1 MNHSLDPIEESTFDI
16 RRLLAVLQRGAWLIV
31 LALFLGGGVAYLVS
45 RLQTPIYSAGTQVI
59 VARPSSSQT
68 VVSDITQGSTSQ
80 QIAQTYVALLSQPW
94 VMDKVS
100 ERVGGEEIGAADI
113 SIEAVSNT
121 QIIGIRAEDADPLRA
136 ALIADTLVQVLIEQ
150 NETIQS
156 GRYVEA
162 EKNLDTQIENINQQ
176 ISDTQV
182 ALKQAQSGTLAEQI
196 ENTKANIQETQGVVA
211 DLQQEITKLS
221 GLSASNVTSLLT
233 YNRNSLAQVQATLDR
248 QLTSYDAIA
257 AKLADPQVQQDAA
270 QVASLQTQQSELEL
284 AINATRQKIETLG
297 QEIAWL
303 TPYLEAGLLERELA
317 VKNDELATQQSLL
330 RSYQQT
336 YTDLLVTGA
345 INGTTDEITN
355 LEKNLSLYQQVYVN
369 LLSNRETVRLNRMQ
383 NALTVVQTNPALAS
397 ENPVRPRTSLNTL
410 LGAFGAL
417 VLAVTGLFLTE
428 MLDTTL
434 KTREDVERELG
445 LPIMGYSLSM
455 EAAGSSDKVGPYVAR
470 VPRSPAAEAFRSLR
484 TNLEFIGVDK
494 PLKSLLISSP
504 GASEGKT
511 TIAANL
517 AAVIAQGGKRVA
529 LLDADFRR
537 PRVHREMGLTN
548 RSGLSDVFRDRLA
561 LADVLQAWDGL
572 NLSVITS
579 GGIPPNPSELLA
591 SQKMRQIMD
600 ELEAQ
605 FDIVIVD
612 STPTIVTD
620 SQLIAARVDGVLL
633 VLTPGRTSAE
643 AARAAVEQYRR
654 VGARLLGVVLN
665 NIQPG
670 QGYGYTPYS
679 QYSYYRYDQADEGG
693 QRHAG
698 RGFKLP
704 WRKNGKVHEMTPETV
719 GKTTENQ

>member
-1 MNHSLDPIEESTFDI
+1 MEISDASTIDI
-16 RRLLAVLQRGAWLIV
+16 KPLLSVLRRGLWILILAF
-31 LALFLGGGVAYLVS
+31 LFGGGVAYLVS
-45 RLQTPIYSAGTQVI
+45 RLQTPIYSASTQVI
-59 VARPSSSQT
+59 VARTSSSQA
-68 VVSDITQGSTSQ
+68 VVGDITQALSSQ
-80 QIAQTYVALLSQPW
+80 QVAQTYVALLSQPW

-100 ERVGGEEIGAADI
+100 ERVGGSEVSADRI
-113 SIEAVSNT
+113 NIAAVSNT
-121 QIIGIRAEDADPLRA
+121 QIISIEVKDADPVRA

-162 EKNLDTQIENINQQ
+162 EKNLDTQIESASQQ
-176 ISDTQV
+176 ITDTQA
-182 ALKQAQSGTLAEQI
+182 ALKQAQADALSVQI
-196 ENTKANIQETQGVVA
+196 ENTRTNIQNTQSAVA
-211 DLQQEITKLS
+211 DLQQEVNKLS
-221 GLSASNVTSLLT
+221 GLTPASAASLLN
-233 YNRNSLAQVQATLDR
+233 YQRNIQTQYQAVLDR
-248 QLTSYDAIA
+248 QLVNYDTVT
-257 AKLADPQVQQDAA
+257 AKLADSQVQQDAA
-270 QVASLQTQQSELEL
+270 LVANLQTQLSELES
-284 AINATRQKIETLG
+284 AIAATREQLEALG
-297 QEIAWL
+297 EEITWL
-303 TPYLEAGLLERELA
+303 TPYLDANLLERTLA
-317 VKNDELATQQSLL
+317 FKNDELATQQSLL

-336 YTDLLVTGA
+336 YTDLLVTGR

-397 ENPVRPRTSLNTL
+397 ENPVSPRTLLNTL

-417 VLAVTGLFLTE
+417 VLAVMGLFLTE
-428 MLDTTL
+428 MLDTTI

-445 LPIMGYSLSM
+445 LPIMGYSLFM
-455 EAAGSSDKVGPYVAR
+455 EAGSADKEGPYVAR
-470 VPRSPAAEAFRSLR
+470 MPRSPATEAFRSLR

-517 AAVIAQGGKRVA
+517 ASVIAQGGKRVA

-537 PRVHREMGLTN
+537 PRVHKEMGMSN
-548 RSGLSDVFRDRLA
+548 RVGLSDVFRERINLT
-561 LADVLQAWDGL
+561 DVLQTWDGL

-579 GGIPPNPSELLA
+579 GSIPPNPAELLA
-591 SQKMRQIMD
+591 SQKMQQILV

-605 FDIVIVD
+605 FDLVIID

-620 SQLIAARVDGVLL
+620 SQLIAARVDGVLI
-633 VLTPGRTSAE
+633 VLWPGRTNAE

-665 NIQPG
+665 NVQPG

-679 QYSYYRYDQADEGG
+679 HYKYYRYDQADEGG
-693 QRHAG
+693 ARASVG
-698 RGFKLP
+698 KLRLP
-704 WRKNGKVHEMTPETV
+704 WKNKKVHAAQPETASD
-719 GKTTENQ
+719 TLENT